1 MEKINP
7 EKTARQVLDS
17 CADCD
22 VCRFLMDTSC
32 LFFPELYR
40 LYDRE
45 IEEKKKITSQDLR
58 QLVDL
63 CTFCGQCT
71 CPDIRAG
78 IIEAKTQ
85 FVERDGLKFGVR
97 FIEDVERVARFC
109 GAFPE
114 LTNALFRAKPTGRL
128 LKTSMG
134 IHPSRQM
141 PRFPEE
147 RFPDWARKH
156 TLTNKE
162 GNNSTRKLAYFA
174 GCTGKHLFPE
184 VPKAVVEIFRH
195 NGFEVYFPEQK
206 CCGMPSLLEGDREL
220 TLEFVRFNVEHLAE
234 VVKEGYDIVCSCP
247 TCGYLFKTVLR
258 EGACFSQEYQE
269 SAGGDEKEIKIPVRK
284 GLGAHEGRKFESL
297 SRSIYKGIL
306 KDDGY
311 FSSISPLKR
320 ITVAENTYD
329 LGEYLTYLY
338 KQGELSTD
346 FGPVP
351 GRMIYYPPCHL
362 REQEIGTPYVELLKM
377 IPGINLEPI
386 QGRFYC
392 CGLGGLMGFKKDF
405 HESSLRLGS
414 ALMKKIREMNPER
427 LVTDCLSCRMQF
439 HQLLPYEVVHPIE
452 ILKESLIGIA
462 PSTRPFRKSSVS
474 EKKAKS
480 I

>member
-7 EKTARQVLDS
+7 EKTARQVLDA

-45 IEEKKKITSQDLR
+45 MEDRKPITSDELR
-58 QLVDL
+58 RLVDL
-63 CTFCGQCT
+63 CNFCGQCT
-71 CPDIRAG
+71 CPNIRAG

-85 FVERDGLKFGVR
+85 FIERDGLKFGVR

-109 GAFPE
+109 GAFPG
-114 LTNALFRAKPTGRL
+114 LINALFQSKPIGSL
-128 LKTSMG
+128 LKAAMG
-134 IHPSRQM
+134 IHKSRRM
-141 PRFPEE
+141 PRFPKEI
-147 RFPDWARKH
+147 FPDWARKKN
-156 TLTNKE
+156 LTSKK
-162 GNNSTRKLAYFA
+162 GKNSTRKLAYFA
-174 GCTGKHLFPE
+174 GCTGKVLFPE
-184 VPKAVVEIFRH
+184 VPKTVVEVFRH

-234 VVKEGYDIVCSCP
+234 VVEEGYDIVCSCP

-258 EGACFSQEYQE
+258 EGAYFSQEYQE

-311 FSSISPLKR
+311 FSSINPLKR

-329 LGEYLTYLY
+329 LGEYLTYLH

-362 REQEIGTPYVELLKM
+362 REQEIGTPYLELLKM
-377 IPGINLEPI
+377 IPGISLEPV

-392 CGLGGLMGFKKDF
+392 CGLGGIMGFKKDF
-405 HESSLRLGS
+405 YESSLQLGGD
-414 ALMKKIREMNPER
+414 LMKKIQEMNPER

-439 HQLLPYEVVHPIE
+439 NQLLPVEVVHPIE
-452 ILKESLIGIA
+452 ILQ
-462 PSTRPFRKSSVS
+462 KSYAIKRNYRSFEAVNG
-474 EKKAKS
+474 AQQHP
-480 I
+480 